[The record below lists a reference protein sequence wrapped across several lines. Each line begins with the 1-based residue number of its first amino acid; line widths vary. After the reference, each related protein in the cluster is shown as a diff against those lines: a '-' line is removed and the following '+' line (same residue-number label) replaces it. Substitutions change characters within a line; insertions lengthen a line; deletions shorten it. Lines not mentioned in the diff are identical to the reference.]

1 MMKYSFLELFGAS
14 LLVFG
19 WLVFGANTIGNYLV
33 PEAKAVASGEFTSD
47 KPMKAAA
54 KGTSAPSV
62 SALTLLASA
71 NADGGKKAF
80 KKCKSCHSTAKG
92 GKNKVG
98 PNLWGVVGKAKASAA
113 GFKYSGALKGLGG
126 NWTFQDLDAF
136 LTKPKAFAKGTKMT
150 FAGVKKPADRAALLI
165 FLRSL
170 SYSPQP
176 LP

>member
-1 MMKYSFLELFGAS
+1 MKYSFLELFGAS

-19 WLVFGANTIGNYLV
+19 WLVFGTNMIGNHLV
-33 PEAKAVASGEFTSD
+33 PEAKAVATGQF
-47 KPMKAAA
+47 AAA
-54 KGTSAPSV
+54 KPAKDMAKEKPAAN
-62 SALTLLASA
+62 ALTLLASA
-71 NADGGKKAF
+71 SADGGKKAF
-80 KKCKSCHSTAKG
+80 KKCKSCHTTKKG

-98 PNLWGVVGKAKASAA
+98 PNLWGVVGKAKASTA

-126 NWTFQDLDAF
+126 NWSYKDLDAF

-150 FAGVKKPADRAALLI
+150 FAGVKSPADRAALLA

-170 SYSPQP
+170 SGSPQP

>member
-1 MMKYSFLELFGAS
+1 MKYSFLELFGAS

-19 WLVFGANTIGNYLV
+19 WLVFGANTLGNYLV
-33 PEAKAVASGEFTSD
+33 PEVKAVASNEYAATQPAT
-47 KPMKAAA
+47 KTATEPMAA
-54 KGTSAPSV
+54 V
-62 SALTLLASA
+62 NALTLIASA
-71 NADGGKKAF
+71 NIDRGKKVF
-80 KKCKSCHSTAKG
+80 KKCQSCHTTENG

-98 PNLWGVVGKAKASAA
+98 PNLWGVVGKAKANVA

-150 FAGVKKPADRAALLI
+150 FAGVKKPEDRAAVLA

-170 SYSPQP
+170 SASPQP